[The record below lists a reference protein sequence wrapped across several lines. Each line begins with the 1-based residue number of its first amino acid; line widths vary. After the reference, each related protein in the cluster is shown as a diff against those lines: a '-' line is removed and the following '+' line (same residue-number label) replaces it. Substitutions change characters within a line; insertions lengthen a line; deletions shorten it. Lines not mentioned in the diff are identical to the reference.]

1 MTALFHP
8 LVPGAL
14 LPGDWFPRNLPT
26 NIVAGGNTVID
37 SSFSFKHYY
46 AVDSIGLRVGH
57 HVTIC
62 RTNFSVEPNG
72 RIEIG
77 DFCYLTNASLICSDR
92 ITLGSHV
99 FVAGGA
105 TIVDSDFHPMA
116 PAARM
121 ADTIALSL
129 RGDRTRRPHIES
141 RPIVIEDDVWI
152 GYNATILKGVRIGEG
167 AIIAPGAV
175 VTHDVP
181 AGATVSGN
189 PACLAEQG
197 TT

>member
-14 LPGDWFPRNLPT
+14 IPGDWFPRSLPT
-26 NIVAGGNTVID
+26 NISAGENTVVD
-37 SSFSFKHYY
+37 SSFCFKHYY
-46 AVDSIGLRVGH
+46 AAAAIGLRVGH
-57 HVTIC
+57 HVTIW
-62 RTNFSVEPNG
+62 RTNLAVEPAG
-72 RIEIG
+72 MIEIG

-92 ITLGSHV
+92 ITLGCYV

-105 TIVDSDFHPMA
+105 TIVDSDFHPIA

-121 ADTIALSL
+121 ADTIALSS
-129 RGDRTRRPHIES
+129 RGDRSHRPHIES
-141 RPIVIEDDVWI
+141 RPVVIEDDVWI
-152 GYNATILKGVRIGEG
+152 GYNATILKGVRIGKG

-175 VTHDVP
+175 VTHDVMP
-181 AGATVSGN
+181 GATVAGN
-189 PACLAEQG
+189 PARLIEQG

>member
-8 LVPGAL
+8 LVPGAW
-14 LPGDWFPRNLPT
+14 LPGDWFHQSLPT
-26 NIVAGGNTVID
+26 NIMAGENTVID
-37 SSFSFKHYY
+37 SSFCFKHYY
-46 AVDSIGLRVGH
+46 AADSIGLRVGH
-57 HVTIC
+57 HVTIW
-62 RTNFSVEPNG
+62 RTNLAVEPNG
-72 RIEIG
+72 MIEIG
-77 DFCYLTNASLICSDR
+77 DFCYLTNASFICSDR

-105 TIVDSDFHPMA
+105 TIVDSDFHPIA

-121 ADTIALSL
+121 ADTIALSS
-129 RGDRTRRPHIES
+129 RGDRTRRPRIES
-141 RPIVIEDDVWI
+141 RPVVIEDDVWI
-152 GYNATILKGVRIGEG
+152 GYNATILKGVRIGKG

-181 AGATVSGN
+181 AGATVAGN
-189 PACLAEQG
+189 PACLMEQG